1 MLRPRPRPP
10 LFPYTTLFRSTAAA
24 APPGTPRSLHPGA
37 PADPRG
43 HCDRWPYLSFLR
55 EEFTLVRRARLLLSG
70 FPASGVRRRL
80 FSLAPRRFLLV
91 EAHRF
96 DFSGSRRG
104 VQLLR
109 HANQAKRCRVDR
121 LVLSD
126 VAQRDVFSLLASG
139 AERVL
144 LTRDRTR

>member
-1 MLRPRPRPP
+1 
-10 LFPYTTLFRSTAAA
+10 
-24 APPGTPRSLHPGA
+24 
-37 PADPRG
+37 
-43 HCDRWPYLSFLR
+43 
-55 EEFTLVRRARLLLSG
+55 
-70 FPASGVRRRL
+70 
-80 FSLAPRRFLLV
+80 V

-144 LTRDRTR
+144 LTRDRTRARPTALMHVEENQGAGTSASALRWRAESQAA